1 MRTSEKRHISKEL
14 PLCSTCRI
22 RWLGVCS
29 GADDRALTRLEQH
42 KTYRRYVPG
51 ERMASAGVDLPQIG
65 TLLSGTA
72 TLSRTQDRGT
82 RQIVGL
88 LQPGDILGRPWRHT
102 TPFDVEAL
110 TPVEVCAFRTPV
122 FDDLLEEMP
131 GLRTRMIEMIQDDLD
146 AARTMMTI
154 LGRKTAREKIVS
166 FLVHLALRQ
175 NSTPEHG
182 DCEVDL
188 MLSRE
193 QLADILSLTFETVSR
208 QINDLER
215 AGLIVPR
222 TRRIFRIPELQSLI
236 QVSGDDHDGAMI
248 DC

>member
-1 MRTSEKRHISKEL
+1 M
-14 PLCSTCRI
+14 CSACRI
-22 RWLGVCS
+22 RRLGVCS
-29 GADDRALTRLEQH
+29 GADEKGLDQLELR
-42 KTYRRYVPG
+42 KTYRRYAPG
-51 ERMASAGVDLPQIG
+51 ERMASAGLDLPQIG
-65 TLLSGTA
+65 TVLSGTA

-88 LQPGDILGRPWRHT
+88 LQKGDILGRPWRHT

-122 FDDLLEEMP
+122 FEDLLDQMP

-175 NSTPEHG
+175 NSTPERG
-182 DCEVDL
+182 ACEVDM

-193 QLADILSLTFETVSR
+193 QIADILSLTFETVSR
-208 QINDLER
+208 QIMDLER

-222 TRRIFRIPELQSLI
+222 TRRIFCIPELQALI
-236 QVSGDDHDGAMI
+236 QLSGDDHDGALI